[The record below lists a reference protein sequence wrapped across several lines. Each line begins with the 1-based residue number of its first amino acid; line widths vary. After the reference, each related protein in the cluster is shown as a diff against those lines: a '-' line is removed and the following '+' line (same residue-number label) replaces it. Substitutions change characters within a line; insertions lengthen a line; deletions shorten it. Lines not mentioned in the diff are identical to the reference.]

1 MLWRGFFTREATEH
15 CAPSQQPRDGERLF
29 DSAGRRHYNIRSD
42 PNRALRDEYTQLPLH
57 RPCSSSLQRA
67 LSFGLRQ
74 CVLARSTFGSLDS
87 RVQLCKGRYL
97 LARAGRPKNN
107 SLTSWIPHS
116 ATSCREIF
124 SFAGSCACISS
135 PVAIPTHFL
144 DLPKRNAE
152 ENRCSPAAKI
162 RGIAYHKE
170 FSNQCGG
177 E

>member
-1 MLWRGFFTREATEH
+1 MRANAAHLASNRETVSVSSTPPADSTAIFDPIPIARCATGILNYL
-15 CAPSQQPRDGERLF
+15 ST
-29 DSAGRRHYNIRSD
+29 DSAGLRCNVRFLSAFVNAYWLVRHLD
-42 PNRALRDEYTQLPLH
+42 PLTPASIFAKGVPL
-57 RPCSSSLQRA
+57 
-67 LSFGLRQ
+67 G
-74 CVLARSTFGSLDS
+74 
-87 RVQLCKGRYL
+87 
-97 LARAGRPKNN
+97 RAGRPKNN

-124 SFAGSCACISS
+124 SFAGPCACISS

-162 RGIAYHKE
+162 RGIEYHKE